1 MSLLGITTGA
11 LSAVGSIFAQK
22 NADGKVDVALGPVA
36 VVMFGGLLIACSVQ
50 SDEPFSRCVITIGQ
64 YLIGS

>member
-1 MSLLGITTGA
+1 MLNITKVANIVSTIGSVFVQKA
-11 LSAVGSIFAQK
+11 SDGKLDVAVGP
-22 NADGKVDVALGPVA
+22 LA
-36 VVMFGGLLIACSVQ
+36 VISLGGLLFACSVQ